1 MTSPQ
6 PQSGTPTASRDTFD
20 FEDCPWCDKA
30 GCRSCEGT
38 GRKRRAFVYLCS
50 GCGAS
55 VNTSGFMRGE
65 AHEHCKPGA
74 VWLSALHLNHDH
86 ASLRAAVTRYL
97 DAQDAAE
104 QFVSDHALGLL
115 NDPAYRVRYGEL
127 FNLSQAALAALR
139 SAMETP

>member
-1 MTSPQ
+1 MNSPQ

-86 ASLRAAVTRYL
+86 ASLRAAVTRFL
-97 DAQDAAE
+97 DARAALQGLPPKDEFIALLADAGAAE
-104 QFVSDHALGLL
+104 
-115 NDPAYRVRYGEL
+115 
-127 FNLSQAALAALR
+127 AALR
-139 SAMETP
+139 SAMEPTP